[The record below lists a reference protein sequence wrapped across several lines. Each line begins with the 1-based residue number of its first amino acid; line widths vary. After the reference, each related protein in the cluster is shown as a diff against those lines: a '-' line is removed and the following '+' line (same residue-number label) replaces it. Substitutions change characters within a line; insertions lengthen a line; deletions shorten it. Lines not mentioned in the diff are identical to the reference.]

1 MKYLLNMSD
10 QIIKALIP
18 IASILIFSLTNCSEQ
33 KPDIKFIV
41 QQRYKESELNL
52 IPDSA
57 GVTPSYWCTWSSQ
70 NFATDTFTVR
80 YCIEGGH
87 HSHTADNLTEEA
99 VFRNPGWEKQM
110 PQKIKKDLYLMF
122 DLGWDIPADSYADK
136 TTKWILGTSEL
147 ATDKFPSCTGTFA
160 ERLTKLNSIV
170 KEAGWKGAGL
180 WIAAHTSFESKG
192 LKYTAKE
199 EESFF
204 RERLKWSKV
213 AGIQYWKVDYGAKAG
228 DIKFREMLTRLAH
241 EEYPALWIEHGRSGS
256 PFNDQECPYDPPGTM
271 TGSFKQWNNGK
282 ALLFTHDLL
291 NFTDVLR
298 TYDVSAQLSI
308 PTTLDRVAQILNSFT
323 SKPNSRGIINC
334 EDEPY
339 IAAVLGCASGIM
351 RHPAFLDYPGFEY
364 DPLQVKKQ
372 MDASIRSVRWQR
384 MSPAF
389 SVGSGETN
397 IDTVNNIDYWN
408 FKPGQTWA
416 YWMFGKTVSQIAP
429 ARVAR
434 GMNLPIV
441 KSDSINPYVIC
452 SRFPNGNYA
461 VGTMLRTDSVKGFI
475 YPLADVA
482 IQCDQL
488 APVGI
493 FGNFKSLTIYYNP
506 EINFKQ
512 VFMQDLAGD
521 KAIDITDLITRDK
534 KSIKLSGELLTLVG
548 LSAAEKND
556 VSEPGSLLI
565 FR

>member
-1 MKYLLNMSD
+1 
-10 QIIKALIP
+10 
-18 IASILIFSLTNCSEQ
+18 
-33 KPDIKFIV
+33 
-41 QQRYKESELNL
+41 
-52 IPDSA
+52 
-57 GVTPSYWCTWSSQ
+57 
-70 NFATDTFTVR
+70 
-80 YCIEGGH
+80 
-87 HSHTADNLTEEA
+87 
-99 VFRNPGWEKQM
+99 
-110 PQKIKKDLYLMF
+110 
-122 DLGWDIPADSYADK
+122 
-136 TTKWILGTSEL
+136 
-147 ATDKFPSCTGTFA
+147 
-160 ERLTKLNSIV
+160 
-170 KEAGWKGAGL
+170 
-180 WIAAHTSFESKG
+180 
-192 LKYTAKE
+192 
-199 EESFF
+199 
-204 RERLKWSKV
+204 
-213 AGIQYWKVDYGAKAG
+213 
-228 DIKFREMLTRLAH
+228 
-241 EEYPALWIEHGRSGS
+241 
-256 PFNDQECPYDPPGTM
+256 M

-291 NFTDVLR
+291 NFSDVLR

-389 SVGSGETN
+389 SVGSGEIN
-397 IDTVNNIDYWN
+397 LDTVNNIDYWN

-488 APVGI
+488 APVGV
-493 FGNFKSLTIYYNP
+493 FGRYKSLTISFENGNT
-506 EINFKQ
+506 IKR
-512 VFMQDLAGD
+512 VFAQDLAGD
-521 KAIDITDLITRDK
+521 KAIEITDLIDK
-534 KSIKLSGELLTLVG
+534 DESSVKISGELLTLIG
-548 LSAAEKND
+548 LSSATVGD
-556 VSEPGSLLI
+556 ISEPGLI
-565 FR
+565 IVCK